1 MWERESKREKILA
14 ARNKELRL
22 REKTEMLKKAVL
34 KNGGAV
40 ASVYENIIRKETKGV
55 DLIAKAD
62 RQFYNTIDNIKK
74 ERADLL
80 SRFSSNL

>member
-22 REKTEMLKKAVL
+22 REKTEMLKKSVL

-62 RQFYNTIDNIKK
+62 RQFYDTIANIKK